1 MDDLFKRTL
10 TDVDMYSKVLNSYAG
25 RAMELGLS
33 PKDVTVQRAHLKI
46 DGALNRLMKAEET
59 AKELGYD
66 SLMNALK
73 ALRMITDKSGVTDIS
88 QLPAVFHKVPK
99 LWRLGRPGTNKTPG
113 FAPLTLRAAIREHKQ
128 IVPLLLEAWELADE
142 TGRDN
147 LCIEYLKSS
156 AENFKQQLYD
166 FINENEETPLE
177 EQFLDEISKQIE
189 LEKYEDWQTENQR
202 MRKSRRK

>member
-1 MDDLFKRTL
+1 MKYLKHTL
-10 TDVDMYSKVLNSYAG
+10 
-25 RAMELGLS
+25 RELEEIH
-33 PKDVTVQRAHLKI
+33 AHLEKFVQLAVDEGI
-46 DGALNRLMKAEET
+46 KVDYVNPTNAHLRIAKRLKDFETLEAKAQ
-59 AKELGYD
+59 ELGYD
-66 SLMNALK
+66 SLPNALK

-99 LWRLGRPGTNKTPG
+99 LWRLGRPGTGKTPG

-142 TGRDN
+142 KGRDN

-156 AENFKQQLYD
+156 AEDFKQQLYD

-177 EQFLDEISKQIE
+177 EQFLDEISKQVE
-189 LEKYEDWQTENQR
+189 LEKYEDWKSDNQR
-202 MRKSRRK
+202 FKKPRNK